1 MTSGTLVSRQ
11 VCAVLLWT
19 IVILSL
25 AEISKS
31 YALQGS
37 APFPMHSGGGARVMV
52 ALLGSGH
59 TIQHGP
65 PSTPHGLF
73 LVVHNRRCLLLDMH
87 RLRGGHDVGCDDQV
101 GSDGSAHM
109 ETCSDAVYDEGERGR
124 IRRQTGGGTCAA
136 MAGLASSTSDAA
148 AAAAASEAGE
158 AASTARQ
165 SRGEHR
171 NVDREGVE
179 NRIQDRLA
187 ELRDTEKSL
196 RETIEEIGALRTKS
210 SLSSSEQAMLGD
222 LRRTKATLL
231 GLKVALHNQIT
242 ELEKQRTTLMAG
254 GGGDAQALLAFKD
267 AIHKEITE
275 LVKERTMTARG
286 GHEQVPQ
293 GVARSREGL
302 ERFLKALRD
311 HPEVDGVIDTGM
323 SGESLQLLFLQDLGT
338 VSSARFVCREEY
350 KRVLKEM
357 VRAFS
362 VGLTSSSNAIVTGTA
377 GIGKS
382 AFRYYIIRQWLLGE
396 LDLGWK
402 RACINLSENS
412 FFYVNRDGSVDI
424 APSQPLDV
432 DAVALLD
439 PCSLVTSKPHGFK
452 NIVVTTSASPLAG
465 QMNKV
470 SLSEFG
476 KYAEVYVL
484 GLWTV
489 AEFEK
494 LGVRVS
500 DERLEMFSREVN
512 GVRLCVPRWLLYAGN
527 SEKLDS
533 LIESSCDPLS
543 RDALFDFL
551 VSNREERPSRDSRLP
566 YRLCV
571 ISESGKGRWSVDG
584 FLSDF
589 VASKVLEWAMSG
601 ADCRQQ
607 RIRSMLDNPH
617 CRGALG
623 LMFEKWAF
631 HSLGSQGKQL
641 ILRPPGTEA
650 YSFSALGTFKAAAVK
665 TLSEWRALEMEP
677 GVVYQAVRGN
687 CPSIDGFGLVGD
699 VLVLMQM
706 TVGRTHRAAEW
717 DDMKHLV
724 AAANGRVGR
733 AVRCVLVYVVDRG
746 TPFRAP
752 ICTSL
757 AGRAELVVGHVD
769 DCFLLRLQER
779 AGAGRVARDQSS
791 GGNVE
796 VADGASAGRGRR
808 QRAEAGTGAGGRDL
822 VAPARGNRRRA
833 GRRT

>member
-25 AEISKS
+25 AEISKP
-31 YALQGS
+31 YALQ
-37 APFPMHSGGGARVMV
+37 
-52 ALLGSGH
+52 GH

-242 ELEKQRTTLMAG
+242 ELEKQRTTLM
-254 GGGDAQALLAFKD
+254 
-267 AIHKEITE
+267 
-275 LVKERTMTARG
+275 
-286 GHEQVPQ
+286 GHEQAVPQ